1 MNSAVDAKVAGIMT
15 TEENPNF
22 VQQLMT
28 VSKTT
33 LSPSSEALY
42 ETPLQSLG
50 KEQER
55 IGRCSRLQMTADV
68 MWLGRW

>member
-1 MNSAVDAKVAGIMT
+1 MNSAADAKVAGIMT

-33 LSPSSEALY
+33 LSPSSEALC
-42 ETPLQSLG
+42 ETPL
-50 KEQER
+50 
-55 IGRCSRLQMTADV
+55 
-68 MWLGRW
+68 